1 MHKSSIYLAIIGAVV
16 STKIYCQ
23 ETEKT
28 SGIFYKASLATT
40 ISVNENYEIFD
51 EDSGTFFVPNSIFI
65 NNTIGYQFDTRSML
79 GLNVE
84 YNYHANNSLNFLP
97 IHLSFQYNVFQFD
110 DNLFLR
116 GSYGRLVGISKDFET
131 GTFYR
136 VGAGYQL
143 FDTNFKNSWHFG
155 IDFTRKR
162 FGFRQ
167 TEKLSSVSIFLEF
180 MLF

>member
-1 MHKSSIYLAIIGAVV
+1 MLKPFVYLVV
-16 STKIYCQ
+16 FIFAMPCKLYTQ

-28 SGIFYKASLATT
+28 AGMFYKASLATT

-51 EDSGTFFVPNSIFI
+51 EDSGTFFVPNSIFV

-84 YNYHANNSLNFLP
+84 FNYHANNKLNFLP
-97 IHLSFQYNVFQFD
+97 IHLSFQYNVLKFD
-110 DNLFLR
+110 DNFFLR
-116 GSYGRLVGISKDFET
+116 GSYGRLVGISEDFET

-143 FDTNFKNSWHFG
+143 FDANFKNSWHFG
-155 IDFTRKR
+155 LDFTRKR

>member
-1 MHKSSIYLAIIGAVV
+1 MLRPFIYLTIISIVIQAQLY
-16 STKIYCQ
+16 SQ
-23 ETEKT
+23 ETEKI

-51 EDSGTFFVPNSIFI
+51 EDSGTFFVPNSIFV

-79 GLNVE
+79 GLNIE
-84 YNYHANNSLNFLP
+84 YNYHGNNRLNFLP
-97 IHLSFQYNVFQFD
+97 IHLSFQYNVLQFE

-136 VGAGYQL
+136 VGAGYQV
-143 FDTNFKNSWHFG
+143 FDANFKNSWHFG